1 MAIDDTLLLE
11 ARSWRWRYSQPET
24 AHKEDRASVLV
35 SPRLEAFGPE
45 AHRGLGDTGVA
56 GARPD
61 VTTPDAALHNPHC
74 DFNDDVVAYGI
85 GCWTAVARQQLG
97 QAV

>member
-1 MAIDDTLLLE
+1 MAIDDALLLE
-11 ARSWRWRYSQPET
+11 ARSWRRRCSQPEN
-24 AHKEDRASVLV
+24 ARKEGRASVFV
-35 SPRLEAFGPE
+35 SAQLEAFGPG

-56 GARPD
+56 GAQPD

-97 QAV
+97 QTG